1 MDRVYD
7 LRLFSDRVLI
17 RSEIIEPGSRLYGG
31 LIFIPDNAEQEF
43 QYGEIVGVGE
53 RLDQF
58 GRRAS
63 SLVSVGDT
71 VLFSKYSGTEV
82 MFDGVNY
89 LMVPESDLLACV
101 EE

>member
-1 MDRVYD
+1 MESVSG

-17 RSEIIEPGSRLYGG
+17 RSDRVEPGSRLYGG
-31 LIFIPDNAEQEF
+31 LIFVPDNAEQEF

-53 RLDQF
+53 RLDLF
-58 GRRAS
+58 GRRAP

-82 MFDGVNY
+82 VFDGVNY
-89 LMVPESDLLACV
+89 LMVPESDLLAYV
-101 EE
+101 EG